1 MSTSALAETLPDSTA
16 NTHGLIGLAD
26 SIFDRVSPYE
36 GDGLRNH
43 CRRLYHL
50 ATMLMEREGVELDR
64 NVAYLVAMLHDL
76 GLVAEDV
83 DGKTYLHR
91 SYALFEKVTDGYDLA
106 GTKSDV
112 LRECLLFNHRL
123 LPVRGVSAQANCFR
137 RAVQIEHTRGVAR
150 FGLDKGAVGEVF
162 AAYPRDNFDRVL
174 VDFTWRV
181 VKREPW
187 TLVKGIFF

>member
-1 MSTSALAETLPDSTA
+1 MSALAATQPEPRAS
-16 NTHGLIGLAD
+16 THGLVELAD
-26 SIFDRVSPYE
+26 TIFDQVSPYE

-50 ATMLMEREGVELDR
+50 AVMLMEREGVELDR

-76 GLVAEDV
+76 GLVSEDLE
-83 DGKTYLHR
+83 GKNYLHR
-91 SYALFEKVTDGYDLA
+91 SHALFERVTDGQDLGGA
-106 GTKSDV
+106 SDEV
-112 LRECLLFNHRL
+112 LRECLVFNHRV
-123 LPVRGVSAQANCFR
+123 LPVNGLSKQANCFR
-137 RAVQIEHTRGVAR
+137 RAVQIEHTHGVAR
-150 FGLDKGAVGEVF
+150 FGLDKGPVREVF

-187 TLVKGIFF
+187 TLFRGIFF